1 VARKKGVAPPVPV
14 PAQIFTAKNVFISNG
29 ALDGIAFQTF
39 RKLSDVHQPYNAFYA
54 AMKEWGKYTLVF
66 SPAEADLVFEI
77 RFNAPFNGDE
87 HVPNNV
93 PQLHLTIYD
102 AKTALCFELCSL
114 RSKELFAGIL
124 SLET

>member
-1 VARKKGVAPPVPV
+1 M
-14 PAQIFTAKNVFISNG
+14 
-29 ALDGIAFQTF
+29 ALLFKPSASWVMSIN
-39 RKLSDVHQPYNAFYA
+39 RINAFYA

-77 RFNAPFNGDE
+77 RFNAPSNGDE

-102 AKTALCFELCSL
+102 PKTALWFGLCSL

-124 SLET
+124 SLETFRNFESRDRLGAGRPEKLAGHRG